1 MSLMSGALSH
11 SYDYEQY
18 AVTFLRQYGH
28 TSIVSLGCGCQ
39 LNRIDNHLRLMA
51 ALNLTF
57 YVGIDRVPNINLS
70 TTDIFLDRD
79 FMEKLLARYYQG
91 EPHWFWKA
99 MKFFPNTWVE
109 ELRALR
115 CAVVVCQRVEP
126 DCRWEDV
133 IVSMRPKLVLQE
145 DLHGCERQQL
155 RGHGYIRTW
164 IKVRQYGLQPF
175 RPWPIFPGER
185 NLILWRRCDFD
196 DEEVQASKWKVL
208 WRLGERFIG

>member
-1 MSLMSGALSH
+1 MSAALSP
-11 SYDYEQY
+11 SPDYEQS
-18 AVTFLRQYGH
+18 ARAFLGQYGH
-28 TSIVSLGCGCQ
+28 TSIVSLGCGSQ
-39 LNRIDNHLRLMA
+39 LNLIDNHLRLMA

-57 YVGIDRVPNINLS
+57 YVGIDQVSNINLPS
-70 TTDIFLDRD
+70 TDILLDR
-79 FMEKLLARYYQG
+79 EGVEELPAKYYQG
-91 EPHWFWKA
+91 ESQGLLEA
-99 MKFFPNTWVE
+99 MKVFPNTWVE
-109 ELRALR
+109 ELRDLH

-155 RGHGYIRTW
+155 RGHGYVRTW

-185 NLILWRRCDFD
+185 NLILWRRQDFD
-196 DEEVQASKWKVL
+196 DEEVQGSKWKVL
-208 WRLGERFIG
+208 WRLRERFIG

>member
-1 MSLMSGALSH
+1 MSAALSP
-11 SYDYEQY
+11 SPDYKQS
-18 AVTFLRQYGH
+18 AIAFLGQYGH
-28 TSIVSLGCGCQ
+28 TSIVSLGCGSQ
-39 LNRIDNHLRLMA
+39 LNLIDNHIRLMT

-57 YVGIDRVPNINLS
+57 YVGIDQVSNINLS
-70 TTDIFLDRD
+70 STDIYLDR
-79 FMEKLLARYYQG
+79 ECVEELLAKYYQG
-91 EPHWFWKA
+91 ESQGLLEA
-99 MKFFPNTWVE
+99 MRVFPNTWVE
-109 ELRALR
+109 ELRDLH

-155 RGHGYIRTW
+155 RGHGYVRTW

-185 NLILWRRCDFD
+185 NLILWRRQDFD
-196 DEEVQASKWKVL
+196 DEEVQVSKWKVL
-208 WRLGERFIG
+208 WRLRERFIG